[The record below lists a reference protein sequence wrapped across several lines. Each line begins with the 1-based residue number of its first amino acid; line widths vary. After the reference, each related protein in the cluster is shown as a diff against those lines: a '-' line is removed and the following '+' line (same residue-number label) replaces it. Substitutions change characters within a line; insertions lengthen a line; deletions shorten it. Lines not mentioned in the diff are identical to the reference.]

1 MQAHAPP
8 LQARDYANVKDP
20 SLLRFLVDMRGE
32 DTTGKQLR
40 DDLMTFLIAG
50 HETTAAALTWAIFC
64 LSQNR
69 SAMAALQDEVD
80 TMLGDSDGITW
91 DQIKDMPVLRNVCSY
106 IMMLAATILS
116 VPSRVC

>member
-1 MQAHAPP
+1 M
-8 LQARDYANVKDP
+8 KDP

-64 LSQNR
+64 LTQNPEP
-69 SAMAALQDEVD
+69 MAALQAEVD
-80 TMLGDSDGITW
+80 TALGSNGDVTW
-91 DQIKDMPVLRNVCSY
+91 DQIKDMPVLRNVRPYHVWC
-106 IMMLAATILS
+106 
-116 VPSRVC
+116 PRVIAVQVAVEC